1 MTGERTNGRTDGRTD
16 GRTNYT
22 AHIYFISVESCRF
35 LNGNGAR
42 PDPVRSG
49 HTLTFSLELLSTI
62 TVLFLTPLAGPMG
75 FSPFRFPSKITT
87 SPLLPY
93 FFSSLHLAPFF
104 CILRATAAGR
114 SLIVFILIGIKAPYT
129 RVPPHPLKSQ
139 EERERKRNVCVCA
152 KAINLNCTQAIAKLR
167 YTSTVALGSCCF
179 PYELNSF
186 CR

>member
-1 MTGERTNGRTDGRTD
+1 MDDCEEKDTPRRESLEQNIWLENERTDGRTD

-93 FFSSLHLAPFF
+93 FFSSLLLAPFF
-104 CILRATAAGR
+104 FLHIESDSGR
-114 SLIVFILIGIKAPYT
+114 SVVNCFYLDWNQGAVHSRPSASP
-129 RVPPHPLKSQ
+129 Q
-139 EERERKRNVCVCA
+139 ESRRERKKEKYVCVC
-152 KAINLNCTQAIAKLR
+152 K
-167 YTSTVALGSCCF
+167 GH
-179 PYELNSF
+179 
-186 CR
+186 